1 MKEVSLPSTWGSV
14 VLLLICLVA
23 VNLMAHFFP
32 LRYDLTEERLYTISE
47 GSRKI
52 LAGLTDPVRINFYYS
67 RNNSE
72 LPPNFKIYAQRVQEL
87 LEEYVALSKG
97 MVVLKILDP
106 KPDTDEEE
114 WAQKYGIKPITL
126 PSGNTVYFGAVIS
139 MLDQEMLLPYFD
151 QRRENFLEYDISQAI
166 QKVGSTSTSKVG
178 LLSVLNLQG
187 GRSMIPG
194 QPPAQKWVF
203 FSELENFDLS
213 KYTGVIKIVV
223 GILVVGVTGYTS
235 VFTVDPEE
243 RAVVLRFGKVDR
255 EVGQGL
261 HFKLPFFMDQE
272 FKVPVQRQLKL
283 EFGFRSPSEESEFQE
298 GFPST
303 AEGGLAESLMLT
315 GDLNVAN
322 VEWVTQY
329 TIVDPAVYL
338 FKVRNVD
345 RTFRDMNEAVMREVV
360 GDRTINEVLTTGRGE
375 IQDEAMRKLQAL
387 VKAKAYTLGITVDR
401 VILQSVSPP
410 DEVKPAFNEVNQAE
424 QEMKTTILN
433 AEATVQ
439 REIPKAEGTAKQT
452 IEGAEGY
459 AVKRVNEAMGAAS
472 RFTQVFEEYKKA
484 PEITR
489 QRIYLETMSDI
500 YQAVDRKIIIDEN
513 VNGVLPLLNLDRER

>member
-1 MKEVSLPSTWGSV
+1 MNQNDFLDELS
-14 VLLLICLVA
+14 
-23 VNLMAHFFP
+23 NL
-32 LRYDLTEERLYTISE
+32 
-47 GSRKI
+47 
-52 LAGLTDPVRINFYYS
+52 
-67 RNNSE
+67 
-72 LPPNFKIYAQRVQEL
+72 
-87 LEEYVALSKG
+87 
-97 MVVLKILDP
+97 
-106 KPDTDEEE
+106 
-114 WAQKYGIKPITL
+114 
-126 PSGNTVYFGAVIS
+126 
-139 MLDQEMLLPYFD
+139 
-151 QRRENFLEYDISQAI
+151 
-166 QKVGSTSTSKVG
+166 
-178 LLSVLNLQG
+178 
-187 GRSMIPG
+187 
-194 QPPAQKWVF
+194 
-203 FSELENFDLS
+203 DLS
-213 KYTGVIKIVV
+213 KYKGVIKIVV
-223 GILVVGVTGYTS
+223 GILVVGFIGYTS

-255 EVGQGL
+255 DVGQGL

-283 EFGFRSPSEESEFQE
+283 EFGFRTPSEESEVQE
-298 GFPST
+298 MLPFT
-303 AEGGLAESLMLT
+303 AGRGLAESLMLT

-322 VEWVTQY
+322 IEWVTQY
-329 TIVDPAVYL
+329 TIIDPAMYL

-345 RTFRDMNEAVMREVV
+345 QTFRDMNEAVMREVV

-410 DEVKPAFNEVNQAE
+410 EPVKPAFNEVNQAE

-433 AEATVQ
+433 AEAAVQ
-439 REIPKAEGTAKQT
+439 REIPKAEGTAKKT
-452 IEGAEGY
+452 IEAAEGY
-459 AVKRVNEAMGAAS
+459 AVKRVNEALGAAS

-513 VNGVLPLLNLDRER
+513 ANGVLPLLNVDRER

>member
-1 MKEVSLPSTWGSV
+1 
-14 VLLLICLVA
+14 
-23 VNLMAHFFP
+23 
-32 LRYDLTEERLYTISE
+32 
-47 GSRKI
+47 
-52 LAGLTDPVRINFYYS
+52 
-67 RNNSE
+67 
-72 LPPNFKIYAQRVQEL
+72 
-87 LEEYVALSKG
+87 
-97 MVVLKILDP
+97 
-106 KPDTDEEE
+106 
-114 WAQKYGIKPITL
+114 
-126 PSGNTVYFGAVIS
+126 
-139 MLDQEMLLPYFD
+139 
-151 QRRENFLEYDISQAI
+151 
-166 QKVGSTSTSKVG
+166 
-178 LLSVLNLQG
+178 
-187 GRSMIPG
+187 
-194 QPPAQKWVF
+194 
-203 FSELENFDLS
+203 
-213 KYTGVIKIVV
+213 
-223 GILVVGVTGYTS
+223 
-235 VFTVDPEE
+235 
-243 RAVVLRFGKVDR
+243 
-255 EVGQGL
+255 
-261 HFKLPFFMDQE
+261 
-272 FKVPVQRQLKL
+272 
-283 EFGFRSPSEESEFQE
+283 
-298 GFPST
+298 
-303 AEGGLAESLMLT
+303 MLT

>member
-1 MKEVSLPSTWGSV
+1 M
-14 VLLLICLVA
+14 
-23 VNLMAHFFP
+23 NQN
-32 LRYDLTEERLYTISE
+32 D
-47 GSRKI
+47 
-52 LAGLTDPVRINFYYS
+52 
-67 RNNSE
+67 
-72 LPPNFKIYAQRVQEL
+72 
-87 LEEYVALSKG
+87 
-97 MVVLKILDP
+97 
-106 KPDTDEEE
+106 
-114 WAQKYGIKPITL
+114 
-126 PSGNTVYFGAVIS
+126 
-139 MLDQEMLLPYFD
+139 
-151 QRRENFLEYDISQAI
+151 FL
-166 QKVGSTSTSKVG
+166 
-178 LLSVLNLQG
+178 N
-187 GRSMIPG
+187 
-194 QPPAQKWVF
+194 
-203 FSELENFDLS
+203 ELENFDLS
-213 KYTGVIKIVV
+213 KYKGVMIIFA
-223 GILVVGVTGYTS
+223 GILVVAFTGYTS

-255 EVGQGL
+255 DVGQGL

-283 EFGFRSPSEESEFQE
+283 EFGFRTPSEESEFQ
-298 GFPST
+298 GRFPST
-303 AEGGLAESLMLT
+303 AGGGLAESLMLT

>member
-1 MKEVSLPSTWGSV
+1 M
-14 VLLLICLVA
+14 
-23 VNLMAHFFP
+23 NQN
-32 LRYDLTEERLYTISE
+32 D
-47 GSRKI
+47 
-52 LAGLTDPVRINFYYS
+52 
-67 RNNSE
+67 
-72 LPPNFKIYAQRVQEL
+72 
-87 LEEYVALSKG
+87 
-97 MVVLKILDP
+97 
-106 KPDTDEEE
+106 
-114 WAQKYGIKPITL
+114 
-126 PSGNTVYFGAVIS
+126 
-139 MLDQEMLLPYFD
+139 
-151 QRRENFLEYDISQAI
+151 FL
-166 QKVGSTSTSKVG
+166 
-178 LLSVLNLQG
+178 N
-187 GRSMIPG
+187 
-194 QPPAQKWVF
+194 
-203 FSELENFDLS
+203 ELENFDLS
-213 KYTGVIKIVV
+213 KYKGVMIIFA
-223 GILVVGVTGYTS
+223 GILVVAFTGYTS

-255 EVGQGL
+255 DVGQGL

-283 EFGFRSPSEESEFQE
+283 EFGFRTPSEESEFQ
-298 GFPST
+298 GRFPST
-303 AEGGLAESLMLT
+303 AGGGLAESLMLT

-329 TIVDPAVYL
+329 SILDPAVYL

>member
-1 MKEVSLPSTWGSV
+1 M
-14 VLLLICLVA
+14 
-23 VNLMAHFFP
+23 NQN
-32 LRYDLTEERLYTISE
+32 D
-47 GSRKI
+47 
-52 LAGLTDPVRINFYYS
+52 
-67 RNNSE
+67 
-72 LPPNFKIYAQRVQEL
+72 
-87 LEEYVALSKG
+87 
-97 MVVLKILDP
+97 
-106 KPDTDEEE
+106 
-114 WAQKYGIKPITL
+114 
-126 PSGNTVYFGAVIS
+126 
-139 MLDQEMLLPYFD
+139 
-151 QRRENFLEYDISQAI
+151 
-166 QKVGSTSTSKVG
+166 
-178 LLSVLNLQG
+178 
-187 GRSMIPG
+187 
-194 QPPAQKWVF
+194 F

-283 EFGFRSPSEESEFQE
+283 EFGFRSPSEKSEFQE

-303 AEGGLAESLMLT
+303 AGGGLAESLMLT

-329 TIVDPAVYL
+329 TIVDPAMYL

-410 DEVKPAFNEVNQAE
+410 EPVKPAFNEVNQAE
-424 QEMKTTILN
+424 QEMKTTILT
-433 AEATVQ
+433 AEAAVE
-439 REIPKAEGTAKQT
+439 REIPKAEGTAKKT
-452 IEGAEGY
+452 IEAAEGY
-459 AVKRVNEAMGAAS
+459 AVKRVNEALGAAS

-484 PEITR
+484 PDITR

-500 YQAVDRKIIIDEN
+500 YQAVDRKIIIDES